1 MAREPKIGVYIC
13 HCGTNIAGVVDVEAL
28 RTFAE
33 ALPGVSVARTYIYM
47 CSDPGQKLV
56 KDDIEAGLV
65 DRVVIAACSPRLH
78 EATFRRVLEEAGL
91 NPYMLEFANIREHNS
106 WVHMDEPEKALR
118 VAEDLL
124 RMAVAKAAL
133 LEPEKAVEV
142 PVGRRA
148 LVIGGGIAGITA
160 ALDLADAGFK
170 VYLVEKS
177 PSIGGHMAQ
186 LDKTFPT
193 MDCAQC
199 ILTPKMVDVARHP
212 NIELLTYSEVLDV
225 DGYVGNFRVRVLK
238 KPRHVDPDKCTACG
252 ECAKVCPV
260 EVQDEFNMGFSWR
273 KAIYIPFP
281 QAVPS
286 AYVLDEDACLGL
298 TPLACGEC
306 LKACQAEAI
315 NLNEA
320 PEEIE
325 LEVDTIIVAI
335 GFEPYCPLAD
345 EEYGYG
351 RYEDV
356 LTALEME
363 RLLNASGPT
372 GGKVV
377 RPSDGETPRKV
388 AFIQCVGSRSTR
400 PGHAPYCSRVCCM
413 FAIKQALELKEK
425 LPDVDV
431 WIFYTDIRAFGKG
444 YEEFYWRA
452 QEAGVRFVRGRV
464 GEVWR
469 GRDGELIVRAED
481 TLTGRVLEE
490 PFDMVVLA
498 IGLRPPEDAK
508 KLAEILKI
516 PLGPDGFF
524 LEAHPKLRP
533 VDTVVDGIFVCGACQ
548 GPKDIVDTV
557 AQAKA
562 AASSA
567 MALMAKGKLTIEP
580 FFATVAN
587 PERCRGCGRC
597 EEACEFGAISLEE
610 LGGRLVARINEALCK
625 GCGACRVACPTGAL
639 DVKHFTD
646 GQIKAQILAAL
657 ASS

>member
-1 MAREPKIGVYIC
+1 LAREPRIGVYIC

-28 RTFAE
+28 RAFAE
-33 ALPGVSVARTYIYM
+33 TLPGVAVARTYVYM
-47 CSDPGQKLV
+47 CSDPGQRLIKE
-56 KDDIEAGLV
+56 DIAAGLV

-78 EATFRRVLEEAGL
+78 EPTFQRALREAGL
-91 NPYMLEFANIREHNS
+91 NPYMLEIANIREQNS
-106 WVHMDEPEKALR
+106 WVHMHEPEKALE
-118 VAEDLL
+118 VAKDLV

-133 LEPEKAVEV
+133 LQPEEAHEV
-142 PVGRRA
+142 PVGRRV

-160 ALDLADAGFK
+160 ALDLADAGFE
-170 VYLVEKS
+170 VYLVEKA
-177 PSIGGHMAQ
+177 PSIGGHMAM

-212 NIELLTYSEVLDV
+212 NIRLLTYSEVKSV
-225 DGYVGNFRVRVLK
+225 EGYVGNFKVRVLK
-238 KPRHVDPDKCTACG
+238 KPRYVDPDKCTACG
-252 ECAKVCPV
+252 ECAKACPV
-260 EVQDEFNMGFSWR
+260 EVPDEFNAGLSWR

-298 TPLACGEC
+298 TPLACGKC
-306 LKACQAEAI
+306 LEACEAKAI
-315 NLNEA
+315 NLNDS

-325 LEVDTIIVAI
+325 LNVDTIIVAV
-335 GFEPYCPLAD
+335 GFEPYCPEAD

-351 RYEDV
+351 RYPDV

-372 GGKVV
+372 GGRVL
-377 RPSDGETPRKV
+377 RPSDLKEPKKI
-388 AFIQCVGSRSTR
+388 AYIQCVGSRSLR
-400 PGHAPYCSRVCCM
+400 PGHAPYCSRICCM
-413 FAIKQALELKEK
+413 YAMKQALELKEK
-425 LPDVDV
+425 YPGIDVC
-431 WIFYTDIRAFGKG
+431 IFYTDIRAFGKG

-452 QEAGVRFVRGRV
+452 QEAGVRFIRGRV

-469 GRDGELIVRAED
+469 DREGRLIVRAED
-481 TLTGRVLEE
+481 TLTGRVIEE
-490 PFDMVVLA
+490 PFDMVVLSV
-498 IGLRPPEDAK
+498 GLRPPEGAK
-508 KLAEILKI
+508 ELAEMLKI

-567 MALMAKGKLTIEP
+567 MALMSRGKLVVEP
-580 FFATVAN
+580 YFATVVDE
-587 PERCRGCGRC
+587 ERCRGCGRC
-597 EEACEFGAISLEE
+597 EQACEFGAIKVEE
-610 LGGRLVARINEALCK
+610 RDGRLVARVTEALCK
-625 GCGACRVACPTGAL
+625 GCGACRVVCPTGAL
-639 DVKHFTD
+639 RIRRFTD
-646 GQIKAQILAAL
+646 EQIVAQVLAAM
-657 ASS
+657 AR